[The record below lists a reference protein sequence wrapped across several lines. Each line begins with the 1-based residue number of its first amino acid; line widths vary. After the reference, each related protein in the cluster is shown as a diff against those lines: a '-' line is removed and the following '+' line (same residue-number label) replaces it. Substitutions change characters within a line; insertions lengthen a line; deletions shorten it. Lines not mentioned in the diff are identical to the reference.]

1 MNRIEFLEKW
11 ELDFLVEKQKSFVKD
26 TSRPYADDCY
36 IETPFYVTVNTKSN
50 TPLGTVKS
58 RYTVLNNHEILDK
71 VLNALPEDSYNLEE
85 SVGGLFQ
92 NGKKVYMFIKM
103 TKPEPLA
110 FANDTMDCYVYAL
123 SSHDASQRLVL
134 GVTTKM
140 HSCSNMFS
148 LLMSDKDN
156 NFVLK
161 HTDHIQNNQASYILN
176 LVNRNFKGVY
186 KMLETLANTPSNSA
200 LVDLILDVVAKQGER
215 QSSLKEEKREALL
228 SSIHEEI
235 ASKGNTLYGVF
246 NGLTHYL
253 SHKHG
258 EFTSHCNYYDMVSGD
273 SHKFTKNGLDV
284 LLQEVNRLN
293 PN

>member
-11 ELDFLVEKQKSFVKD
+11 GLDFLVEKQKSFVKD

-50 TPLGTVKS
+50 IPLGTVKS

-71 VLNALPEDSYNLEE
+71 VLNALPEDSYNLDE
-85 SVGGLFQ
+85 SVGGVFQ

-134 GVTTKM
+134 GVATKM

-148 LLMSDKDN
+148 NIQTTYKTT
-156 NFVLK
+156 K
-161 HTDHIQNNQASYILN
+161 HLIY
-176 LVNRNFKGVY
+176 
-186 KMLETLANTPSNSA
+186 
-200 LVDLILDVVAKQGER
+200 LIL
-215 QSSLKEEKREALL
+215 
-228 SSIHEEI
+228 
-235 ASKGNTLYGVF
+235 
-246 NGLTHYL
+246 
-253 SHKHG
+253 
-258 EFTSHCNYYDMVSGD
+258 
-273 SHKFTKNGLDV
+273 
-284 LLQEVNRLN
+284 
-293 PN
+293 